1 MAAFKGF
8 STGEWGLLEYIIF
21 GGGYAFASAI
31 QPGPLQAF
39 LLSQVAQ
46 NGWKRTLPASL
57 SPLLS
62 DGPIALLVLLVL
74 KRLPEQMSW
83 VLQVAGGLFLL
94 YLAAATYRQWK
105 GQPGGTA
112 NEGSAPRTLL
122 QAAAVNILNP
132 NPYLGWSLVLG
143 PEVLKAWRHSPVN
156 AMALITAFYATM
168 ITSLA
173 VIILLFSTT
182 RFLGPRGRRALVLVS
197 AVALAALGLYL
208 LMLGASN
215 AGTVTK
221 TPKF

>member
-1 MAAFKGF
+1 MLA
-8 STGEWGLLEYIIF
+8 YIIF

-39 LLSQVAQ
+39 LLSRVAQ
-46 NGWKRTLPASL
+46 SGWKRTLPASL

-83 VLQVAGGLFLL
+83 ILQVAGGVFLL

-105 GQPGGTA
+105 AQPAGTA
-112 NEGSAPRTLL
+112 DEGSAPRTLV

-143 PEVLKAWRHSPVN
+143 PEVLKAWRHSPIHAV
-156 AMALITAFYATM
+156 ALVAAFYATM
-168 ITSLA
+168 IASLA
-173 VIILLFSTT
+173 AIILLFSTT
-182 RFLGPRGRRALVLVS
+182 RLLGPRGRRTLVLAS
-197 AVALAALGLYL
+197 AAALAALALYL
-208 LMLGASN
+208 LA
-215 AGTVTK
+215 AGTSKALPLVV
-221 TPKF
+221 